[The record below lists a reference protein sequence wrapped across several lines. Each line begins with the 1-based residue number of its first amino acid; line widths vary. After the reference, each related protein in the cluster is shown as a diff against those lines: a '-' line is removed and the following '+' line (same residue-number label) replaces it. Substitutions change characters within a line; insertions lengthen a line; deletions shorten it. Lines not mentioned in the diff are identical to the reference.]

1 MHIGDIELLIFINIS
16 GLEEFEAKV
25 DKIANGQVDNSW
37 IGQLYQQ
44 FSSNIDIDGYKIDD
58 YDIGGR
64 ESLEPLQ
71 FVYKML

>member
-1 MHIGDIELLIFINIS
+1 M
-16 GLEEFEAKV
+16 EEFEDKV
-25 DKIANGQVDNSW
+25 DKIANGEVDNSW
-37 IGQLYQQ
+37 ISQLYQQ

>member
-16 GLEEFEAKV
+16 GLEEFEDKV

-44 FSSNIDIDGYKIDD
+44 FGSNIDIDGYKID
-58 YDIGGR
+58 IGGK
-64 ESLEPLQ
+64 ESLEL
-71 FVYKML
+71 FLYKFL